1 MAQVPLKMRVLFLI
15 PALLVLDPPI
25 TGSSLA
31 SQVKVVALSLP
42 SNVARR
48 TSGVNAEAFNARM
61 EAMMKRLYVQER
73 FIIITISKK
82 VRSVCLVCISSLSE
96 YHVIYHSRHK
106 ISLFGNFF

>member
-61 EAMMKRLYVQER
+61 EAMMKRLYVQEER
-73 FIIITISKK
+73 FIIITSFKIKIRELEK
-82 VRSVCLVCISSLSE
+82 CVFF
-96 YHVIYHSRHK
+96 HVNMVTVITPDTK
-106 ISLFGNFF
+106 FPLFWI